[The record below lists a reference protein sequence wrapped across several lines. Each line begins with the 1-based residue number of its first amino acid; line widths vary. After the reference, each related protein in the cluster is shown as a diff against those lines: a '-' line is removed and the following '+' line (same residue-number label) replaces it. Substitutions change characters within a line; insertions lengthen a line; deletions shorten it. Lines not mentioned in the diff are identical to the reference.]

1 MVYQA
6 KLRLERWAAAALLMV
21 GTAAA
26 AQPTESVAYVEMD
39 GVDDSVVSYADFTL
53 TELTV
58 EAWVRV
64 DDSHEQFASG
74 IVTWGSRDQGSYSF
88 AIRSPSDRRLTFF
101 INFNNGTQ
109 RTLTGNAALPEGEW
123 HHIAATYD
131 GTTAKLYINAVLD
144 AEGVLGDPIN
154 PTDDP
159 GRLSIGDEYAGQ
171 SEFVRG
177 GFDNV
182 MIWSEART
190 AAQIAEDMQGNVS
203 TDGDSALMA
212 WYTFDEYA
220 SNVVLDSSGNG
231 RHAHLG
237 ADYDAGEDDPIS
249 TRWDEGFSRRRFL
262 VLTSSRQGEVRVI
275 NGSLEDQIAQVNA
288 GTNQSFW
295 APIVNRQADFHKRE
309 SFVCTAAQDL
319 PFVDTETFLTGADEV
334 TRHNCESAF
343 YRFDFYMP
351 PMYTDAEIYGVAN
364 LDDMGVVFLN
374 GTAISPTI
382 EQEDLD
388 NFGTDRLDPSGR
400 PVLGWPTADPL
411 FAYDHDLFVPGKNE
425 LLVAVA
431 SDISEFEPA
440 GTEYIVVV
448 AYDCLAD
455 WNADGEHD
463 TVDFGEFLN
472 AWASGDPGADVNL
485 DGSVNSKDFILWLN
499 IWSFGCPD

>member
-1 MVYQA
+1 MVRMRA
-6 KLRLERWAAAALLMV
+6 KCAGVLATVLTSAAM
-21 GTAAA
+21 
-26 AQPTESVAYVEMD
+26 AQPVDSVSYVEMD
-39 GVDDSVVSYADFTL
+39 GVDDSVVSYSDFTL
-53 TELTV
+53 TALTT

-64 DDSHEQFASG
+64 DSSHEQFASG
-74 IVTWGSRDQGSYSF
+74 IVTWGTREQGSYSF
-88 AIRSPSDRRLTFF
+88 AIRNPSDRRLVFF

-109 RTLTGNAALPEGEW
+109 RTLTGTTPLPQGEW
-123 HHIAATYD
+123 HHVAATYD
-131 GTTAKLYINAVLD
+131 GTTARLYIDAVLD

-159 GRLSIGDEYAGQ
+159 GRLSIGDEYAGL
-171 SEFVRG
+171 SEYVQG
-177 GFDNV
+177 GFDDV

-190 AAQIAEDMQGNVS
+190 AEQIADDMAGNGGKQG
-203 TDGDSALMA
+203 GSALMA
-212 WYTFDEYA
+212 WYTFDEFG
-220 SNVVLDSSGNG
+220 SNIVLDASGNG

-237 ADYDAGEDDPIS
+237 ADYDTAEDDPVS
-249 TRWDEGFSRRRFL
+249 VRWDEGLSRRRYL
-262 VLTSSRQGEVRVI
+262 MLTSSRQGEVRVI

-288 GTNQSFW
+288 GSNQSMW
-295 APIVNRQADFHKRE
+295 APIVNRHADLHKRAA
-309 SFVCTAAQDL
+309 FPCTAAQDL

-351 PMYTDAEIYGVAN
+351 PVYTDAEVYGVAN
-364 LDDMGVVFLN
+364 LDDMGVVFMN
-374 GTAISPTI
+374 GTAVSPTI

-388 NFGTDRLDPSGR
+388 NFGTDRLDAGGH

-425 LLVAVA
+425 LLLAVA
-431 SDISEFEPA
+431 SDVSEFEPA
-440 GTEYIVVV
+440 GTEFIMVV

-463 TVDFGEFLN
+463 TLDFTEFLN
-472 AWASGDPGADVNL
+472 AWASGDAAADVDL
-485 DGSVNSKDFILWLN
+485 DGRVNSKDFILWLN

>member
-1 MVYQA
+1 MLLSVRA
-6 KLRLERWAAAALLMV
+6 RFVGVVSAAVASLA
-21 GTAAA
+21 G
-26 AQPTESVAYVEMD
+26 AQPVESVSYVELD

-53 TELTV
+53 TTLTA

-64 DDSHEQFASG
+64 DSSHEQFASG

-109 RTLTGNAALPEGEW
+109 RTLTGNTPLPPGEW
-123 HHIAATYD
+123 HHVAATYD
-131 GTTAKLYINAVLD
+131 GTTARLYIDAVLD

-159 GRLSIGDEYAGQ
+159 GRLSIGDEFAGQ

-177 GFDNV
+177 GFDDV

-190 AAQIAEDMQGNVS
+190 AEQIADDMAGN
-203 TDGDSALMA
+203 GGKNGGSALMA
-212 WYTFDEYA
+212 WYRFDEFA
-220 SNVVLDSSGNG
+220 SNIVLDSSGNG

-237 ADYDAGEDDPIS
+237 ADFDVGDDDPVS
-249 TRWDEGFSRRRFL
+249 VRWDEGLSRRRYL

-275 NGSLEDQIAQVNA
+275 SGSLEDQIAQVNA
-288 GTNQSFW
+288 GSNQSFW
-295 APIVNRQADFHKRE
+295 APIVNRHADFHERD
-309 SFVCTAAQDL
+309 SFLCTAAQDL
-319 PFVDTETFLTGADEV
+319 SFVDSETYLTGADEV

-351 PMYTDAEIYGVAN
+351 PMYLDAQVYGVAN
-364 LDDMGVVFLN
+364 LDDMGVVFMN
-374 GTAISPTI
+374 GSAISPTI

-388 NFGTDRLDPSGR
+388 NFGTDRLDAAGR

-411 FAYDHDLFVPGKNE
+411 FASDHDLFVPGKNE
-425 LLVAVA
+425 FLVAVA
-431 SDISEFEPA
+431 SDVSEFEPA
-440 GTEYIVVV
+440 GMEFIVVV

-463 TVDFGEFLN
+463 TVDFTEFLN

-485 DGSVNSKDFILWLN
+485 DGSVNTKDFILWLN